1 MLAASALRLVTV
13 SALLALVVG
22 GAAPAG
28 AQPSCDSSTALTL
41 LGLDTRAQRAL
52 FMLPA
57 SGGKPWVLEL
67 DLQADAATT
76 FPDPGAENRFGG
88 STGPGPVIAASR
100 CGERCLQPV
109 VFRGGR
115 WERLGEPLLASSTMT
130 FHATWDRAGVPWIV
144 LHSFADGAGTA
155 AKAYRLEG
163 GDWSS
168 EGGLSIRGVGSP
180 GAYPAPAGEAGIV
193 SGDGLFVAGKP
204 PRRWISALPAV
215 PAAEPGELIWSGGN
229 QAAHVGADGALR
241 WTSDG
246 GRKWDELRWQP
257 WSGGEGDLA
266 WRRGR
271 DWWIEL
277 PEGERGAPPVA
288 VWNDKRVATRTRL
301 YLAQR
306 DSSGAWRVLLETPQG
321 LLTEAG
327 DRLPYNH
334 LFRFAADR
342 WVFVTGCVSRRDGA
356 AIVTRAVAGNRLL
369 APELVPL
376 KVHAA
381 PAAP

>member
-1 MLAASALRLVTV
+1 MPAASALRLVTV

-67 DLQADAATT
+67 DLQADAATA

-155 AKAYRLEG
+155 AKAYRLEA

-193 SGDGLFVAGKP
+193 SGDGLNGVLGVTVSSGGPQSIPEDAVANKSMLTY
-204 PRRWISALPAV
+204 IVTASALT
-215 PAAEPGELIWSGGN
+215 L
-229 QAAHVGADGALR
+229 VGLGLAWVALR
-241 WTSDG
+241 IFT
-246 GRKWDELRWQP
+246 Q
-257 WSGGEGDLA
+257 
-266 WRRGR
+266 
-271 DWWIEL
+271 
-277 PEGERGAPPVA
+277 
-288 VWNDKRVATRTRL
+288 N
-301 YLAQR
+301 
-306 DSSGAWRVLLETPQG
+306 
-321 LLTEAG
+321 
-327 DRLPYNH
+327 
-334 LFRFAADR
+334 
-342 WVFVTGCVSRRDGA
+342 
-356 AIVTRAVAGNRLL
+356 
-369 APELVPL
+369 
-376 KVHAA
+376 
-381 PAAP
+381 